1 MEKIIKNTEV
11 HLTLVVFHTYF
22 PKIYIIQPG
31 VKPSQRYIYIY
42 IIQPG
47 VKPVHP
53 LFVFV
58 VVCIVG
64 DYWEFSQRK
73 TSSVT

>member
-1 MEKIIKNTEV
+1 MEKIIKNIEV
-11 HLTLVVFHTYF
+11 HLTALGCIPYVL
-22 PKIYIIQPG
+22 PKD
-31 VKPSQRYIYIY
+31 IYIY

-58 VVCIVG
+58 VICIVG

>member
-1 MEKIIKNTEV
+1 MEKIIKNIEV
-11 HLTLVVFHTYF
+11 HLTALGCIPYVLPKDIYNTTWCETF
-22 PKIYIIQPG
+22 PK
-31 VKPSQRYIYIY
+31 IYIY

>member
-1 MEKIIKNTEV
+1 MEKIIKIIEV
-11 HLTLVVFHTYF
+11 HLTALGCIPYVL
-22 PKIYIIQPG
+22 PEAIL
-31 VKPSQRYIYIY
+31 YIYIY
-42 IIQPG
+42 IYRIQPG
-47 VKPVHP
+47 MKPVHP

-58 VVCIVG
+58 VICIVG

>member
-1 MEKIIKNTEV
+1 MEKIIKNIEV
-11 HLTLVVFHTYF
+11 HLTALGCIPYVL
-22 PKIYIIQPG
+22 PKAIYI
-31 VKPSQRYIYIY
+31 YIGIY

-53 LFVFV
+53 LFVV
-58 VVCIVG
+58 ICIVG